1 MLRTGIFFFIVIVLS
16 PSFLLAQSYA
26 VLHGKIISA
35 EDSLPLVGANISV
48 NNTTLGAST
57 DANGTF
63 IIKKIPEGTYSL
75 IVSMLGFQQKIIEN
89 VSVGSR
95 EMKTLTI
102 ALLPS
107 PIQANPVV
115 ITATKHEQ
123 SLEEAP
129 VSMSIVSAQML
140 EARNTISVDD
150 ALRYVPGVNLMQSQ
164 VNIRGSS
171 GYSRGVGSRV
181 QLLIDGLPMLTGD
194 TGEIIFEAIPVFQ
207 IDRIEVVK
215 GAGSALYGSS
225 ALGGVINIITKEIPE
240 QPITRWKMYTG
251 VYDSPSYDQWK
262 WSSKTRAFNGEFFS
276 HAQRLGDL
284 SFVLSGSRVFDDGYR
299 ENDWF
304 RRYDGYAKVKYD
316 FSPFQSFTA
325 STNLFYQ
332 YHGDFIWWKSL
343 NDALQPD
350 PSQENFSITSYRT
363 NTNFLFK
370 NFVNDEW
377 YYEVKGIWVTGN
389 WHEDSLS
396 VREANASKSNVVNGE
411 IQVSYTPS
419 TQTIWTFGIA
429 GNFDNVVSDLFG
441 THNGFGGAAYV
452 QDEIKISDA
461 LTTTLGARFD
471 VQQIEGLNSNQ
482 QINPKLGVTYEL
494 DSQTHLRASIGRGFR
509 APSIGEL
516 YVATNV
522 SSSSISIVPSTD
534 LRPEH
539 SWTYEI
545 GGTRAL
551 LPDLSADVSFFQS
564 DFSDLIEAGVEI
576 DSTRNAPV
584 ARFRNVTQARI
595 QGIETNFH
603 SELLN
608 HSLSLDVNYT
618 YNWPYDVQQKTI
630 LHFRPRHIASVNASY
645 KYGALIFGS
654 DFRFISRVDAIDE
667 NLVRL
672 APISDG
678 DTRVPIYV
686 NDVRVIANLVSFGL
700 PLKASFNVNNL
711 FRYNY
716 VEIIGNIAPL
726 RNFVLTL
733 EGAF

>member
-1 MLRTGIFFFIVIVLS
+1 MQRLKIKIGILFVIILFPS
-16 PSFLLAQSYA
+16 SFLFAQDNSGI
-26 VLHGKIISA
+26 LRGKIISA
-35 EDSLPLVGANISV
+35 EDSLPLVGATVTV
-48 NNTTLGAST
+48 NNTSLGAST
-57 DANGTF
+57 DTAGIFVVKNMPAG
-63 IIKKIPEGTYSL
+63 IYSL
-75 IVSMLGFQQKIIEN
+75 TASMLGYQQKIVEHIRISSEEIK
-89 VSVGSR
+89 V
-95 EMKTLTI
+95 LTI
-102 ALLPS
+102 ALPPS

-123 SLEEAP
+123 SLEDAP
-129 VSMSIVSAQML
+129 VSMSIVNAQML
-140 EARNTISVDD
+140 EARNTVSVDD

-181 QLLIDGLPMLTGD
+181 LLLIDGLPMLTGD
-194 TGEIIFEAIPVFQ
+194 TGEITFEAIPVFQ

-225 ALGGVINIITKEIPE
+225 ALGGVINVITKEIPE
-240 QPITRWKMYTG
+240 HPITRWRMYAG
-251 VYDSPSYDQWK
+251 MYDAPSFSQWK

-276 HAQRLGDL
+276 HAQRFGDM
-284 SFVLSGSRVFDDGYR
+284 SVVLSGSRIFDDGYR
-299 ENDWF
+299 ENDWL

-316 FSPFQSFTA
+316 LSPFQSITA

-343 NDALQPD
+343 NDALRPD
-350 PSQENFSITSYRT
+350 PSQENFSVTAFRT

-370 NFVNDEW
+370 NFINDEW
-377 YYEVKGIWVTGN
+377 YYEVKGVWVTGN
-389 WHEDSLS
+389 WHEDSLR
-396 VREANASKSNVVNGE
+396 VREANASRSNVVNGE
-411 IQVSYTPS
+411 IQVNYTPNS
-419 TQTIWTFGIA
+419 RTTWTYGIA

-441 THNGFGGAAYV
+441 THSGFGGAAYA
-452 QDEIKISDA
+452 QDELKISSA
-461 LTTTLGARFD
+461 LITTLGARFD
-471 VQQIEGLNSNQ
+471 FQQIEGLNSNQ
-482 QINPKLGVTYEL
+482 QVNPKLGVTYEL
-494 DSQTHLRASIGRGFR
+494 DPQTHLRASIGRGFR

-522 SSSSISIVPSTD
+522 SSSSIAIVPSTD

-551 LPDLSADVSFFQS
+551 LPNLSADVSLFQS
-564 DFSDLIEAGVEI
+564 DFSDLIEAGV
-576 DSTRNAPV
+576 DTTYHPSV
-584 ARFRNVTQARI
+584 VRFHNVTRARI
-595 QGIETNFH
+595 QGVETNFH
-603 SELLN
+603 SELLD
-608 HSLSLDVNYT
+608 HALSLDVNYT
-618 YNWPYDVQQKTI
+618 YNWPYDVGQKTI
-630 LHFRPRHIASVNASY
+630 LLFRPRHIASINASY
-645 KYGALIFGS
+645 EYQEFTFGS

-667 NLVRL
+667 SLLRIVT
-672 APISDG
+672 DG

-686 NDVRVIANLVSFGL
+686 NDIRVIANLASLGL
-700 PLKASFNVNNL
+700 PLKASFNINNL

-716 VEIIGNIAPL
+716 VELIGNIAPL